1 MDLELEH
8 RADSETGDWAH
19 TANMDERVVSFYEG
33 ALDRVTTPIS
43 TGTGTPWPRA
53 LRRDQRRIAFEG
65 TTVVVPIGQTAVVD
79 RFRSLVA
86 EV

>member
-43 TGTGTPWPRA
+43 TRPRHAVADTFAGTSV
-53 LRRDQRRIAFEG
+53 IAFEG